1 MASVERRR
9 VLRWRDGTV
18 DAGPDS
24 LAIEEPL
31 EIEVDGVS
39 VSTTMRTPG
48 HDIELA
54 LGWLVAEGAIAS
66 IEDVA
71 EAKECFEHVAADAGD
86 EDPNLVRRI
95 VQVSTRSGVPLEPRL
110 HATSSACGV
119 CGADLMALTQRTR
132 QWSLADDTTGFDVQ
146 SVLGQPGALLE
157 SQRGFAASGG
167 LHAAGLFTPDG
178 DVICVREDVGRHNA
192 VDKVV
197 GWAVQEGRLPLR
209 GHALQVSGRASAELV
224 HKAVM
229 AGVPLLAAVS
239 APSTLAV
246 DLARDSGLTLIG
258 FVRDG
263 SLNVYAGA
271 ERLGMS

>member
-1 MASVERRR
+1 MASTDRRR
-9 VLRWRDGTV
+9 VLRWRDGAV

-31 EIEVDGVS
+31 EIEVDGIS

-48 HDIELA
+48 NDIELA
-54 LGWLVAEGAIAS
+54 LGWLVSEGAIAS
-66 IEDVA
+66 TVDIT
-71 EAKECFEHVAADAGD
+71 EAKECFEHDD
-86 EDPNLVRRI
+86 EDPERVRRI
-95 VQVSTRSGVPLEPRL
+95 VQVSTRDRAPIPPRL
-110 HATSSACGV
+110 HATSSACGI
-119 CGADLMALTQRTR
+119 CGADMIAMTQQSHRWPLTEDKTAFDISTVLR
-132 QWSLADDTTGFDVQ
+132 QPETCLA
-146 SVLGQPGALLE
+146 A
-157 SQRGFAASGG
+157 QRGFAASGG
-167 LHAAGLFTPDG
+167 LHAAGLFTPEG
-178 DVICVREDVGRHNA
+178 ELVCLREDVGRHNA
-192 VDKVV
+192 VDKVI
-197 GWAVQEGRLPLR
+197 GWALQQGRLPLR

-246 DLARDSGLTLIG
+246 DLARESHLTLAG

-271 ERLGMS
+271 ERLGLGD

>member
-1 MASVERRR
+1 MASTDRRR
-9 VLRWRDGTV
+9 VMRWRDGV
-18 DAGPDS
+18 IDAGPDA

-54 LGWLVAEGAIAS
+54 LGWLVAEGAITG
-66 IEDVA
+66 IDDIV
-71 EAKECFEHVAADAGD
+71 EAKECFEHDD
-86 EDPNLVRRI
+86 DDPELVRRI
-95 VQVSTRSGVPLEPRL
+95 VQVTTRGKVPVEPRL

-119 CGADLMALTQRTR
+119 CGADLIAMTQRTR
-132 QWSLADDTTGFDVQ
+132 HWPLTEDTTIFDV
-146 SVLGQPGALLE
+146 STVLQQPDVCLAA
-157 SQRGFAASGG
+157 QRGFAASGG
-167 LHAAGLFTPDG
+167 LHAAGLFTPG
-178 DVICVREDVGRHNA
+178 GELIGLREDVGRHNA
-192 VDKVV
+192 VDKII
-197 GWAVQEGRLPLR
+197 GWALQAGRLPLR

-239 APSTLAV
+239 APSTLAI
-246 DLARDSGLTLIG
+246 DLARESGLTLVG

-271 ERLGMS
+271 ERLGLG

>member
-1 MASVERRR
+1 MASTDRRR
-9 VLRWRDGTV
+9 VLRWRDGAV
-18 DAGPDS
+18 EAGPDS

-31 EIEVDGVS
+31 EIEVDGAS

-54 LGWLVAEGAIAS
+54 LGWLVAEGGLAS
-66 IEDVA
+66 IADII
-71 EAKECFEHVAADAGD
+71 EAKECFEHDA
-86 EDPNLVRRI
+86 EDPEQVRRI
-95 VQVSTRSGVPLEPRL
+95 VQVTTRGPIPVEPRL

-119 CGADLMALTQRTR
+119 CGADLIAMTQRTR
-132 QWSLADDTTGFDVQ
+132 RWPLTQDSTAFSVDTVVAQPETLLA
-146 SVLGQPGALLE
+146 A
-157 SQRGFAASGG
+157 QRGFAASGG
-167 LHAAGLFTPDG
+167 LHAAGLFTPSG
-178 DVICVREDVGRHNA
+178 ELICLREDVGRHNA

-197 GWAVQEGRLPLR
+197 GWALQEGRLPLR

-246 DLARDSGLTLIG
+246 DLARESGLTLVG

-271 ERLGMS
+271 ERLGLTG

>member
-1 MASVERRR
+1 MASTDRRR
-9 VLRWRDGTV
+9 VLRWRDGTL
-18 DAGPDS
+18 DAGPDA

-31 EIEVDGVS
+31 EIEVDGVA
-39 VSTTMRTPG
+39 VSTTMRTPD

-54 LGWLVAEGAIAS
+54 LGWLVAEGAITS
-66 IEDVA
+66 IDDVV
-71 EAKECFEHVAADAGD
+71 EAKECFEHLD
-86 EDPNLVRRI
+86 EDPEQVRRI
-95 VQVSTRSGVPLEPRL
+95 VQVSTRGKVPVEPRL

-119 CGADLMALTQRTR
+119 CGADLIAMTERTRRWPLVEDTTAFTVDTLLTQPETC
-132 QWSLADDTTGFDVQ
+132 LA
-146 SVLGQPGALLE
+146 A
-157 SQRGFAASGG
+157 QRGFAASGG

-178 DVICVREDVGRHNA
+178 HLVCLREDVGRHNA

-197 GWAVQEGRLPLR
+197 GWALQSGRLPLR

-229 AGVPLLAAVS
+229 AGIPVLAAVS

-246 DLARDSGLTLIG
+246 DLARESGLTLVG

-271 ERLGMS
+271 QRLGLAE

>member
-1 MASVERRR
+1 MASTDRRR
-9 VLRWRDGTV
+9 VLRWRDGAV
-18 DAGPDS
+18 EAGPDA

-31 EIEVDGVS
+31 EIEVDGAS

-54 LGWLVAEGAIAS
+54 LGWLVAEGALATI
-66 IEDVA
+66 DQVV
-71 EAKECFEHVAADAGD
+71 EAKECFEHDA
-86 EDPNLVRRI
+86 EDPEQVRRI
-95 VQVSTRSGVPLEPRL
+95 VQVATRGPIPVEPRL

-119 CGADLMALTQRTR
+119 CGADLIAMTQRTR
-132 QWSLADDTTGFDVQ
+132 HWPLGEDDTAFDVAT
-146 SVLGQPGALLE
+146 VLGQPETLLAA
-157 SQRGFAASGG
+157 QRGFAASGG
-167 LHAAGLFTPDG
+167 LHAAGLFTPEG
-178 DVICVREDVGRHNA
+178 ELICLREDVGRHNA
-192 VDKVV
+192 VDKVI
-197 GWAVQEGRLPLR
+197 GWALQQGHLPLR

-246 DLARDSGLTLIG
+246 DLARESGLTLVG

-263 SLNVYAGA
+263 SLNAYAGA
-271 ERLGMS
+271 ERLGLSG

>member
-1 MASVERRR
+1 MASTDRRR
-9 VLRWRDGTV
+9 VLRWRDGVV

-54 LGWLVAEGAIAS
+54 LGWLVAEGALTS
-66 IEDVA
+66 IEDVS
-71 EAKECFEHVAADAGD
+71 EAKECFEHD
-86 EDPNLVRRI
+86 EDDPEQVRRI
-95 VQVSTRSGVPLEPRL
+95 VQVTTRGRVPVEPRL

-119 CGADLMALTQRTR
+119 CGADLIAMTQRTR
-132 QWSLADDTTGFDVQ
+132 HWPLGDDTTAF
-146 SVLGQPGALLE
+146 SVDAVLRQPEALLAA
-157 SQRGFAASGG
+157 QRGFAASGG
-167 LHAAGLFTPDG
+167 LHAAGLFTPEG
-178 DVICVREDVGRHNA
+178 DLICLREDVGRHNA
-192 VDKVV
+192 VDKVI
-197 GWAVQEGRLPLR
+197 GWALQEGRLPLR

-229 AGVPLLAAVS
+229 AGIPLLAAVS

-246 DLARDSGLTLIG
+246 DLARESGLTLVG

-271 ERLGMS
+271 QRLGLSD